1 MKTISPLTEHDLINA
16 FELELICHEI
26 PWSKQTFFSN
36 HGDRYLNFKI
46 TIGNQIVGFCI
57 CQQAA
62 DEANLFNIAI
72 HPDFR
77 KQGLA
82 KALLNHLIQELL
94 TMELSCTIS
103 TLWLE
108 VRQSNT
114 PAIRLYHALGFNQIT
129 VRKNYYPT
137 KDGKQ
142 EDAIIMAY
150 SLGLSLP

>member
-1 MKTISPLTEHDLINA
+1 MKTISTLTEHDLIEA
-16 FELELICHEI
+16 FELEQICHAI
-26 PWSKQTFFSN
+26 PWSKQTFLSN
-36 HGDRYLNFKI
+36 QGECYLNFKI
-46 TIGNQIVGFCI
+46 TINNQMVGFCI
-57 CQQAA
+57 CQYVA

-82 KALLNHLIQELL
+82 RKLLNHLIDRLI
-94 TMELSCTIS
+94 TIKSPCPIS

-114 PAIRLYHALGFNQIT
+114 PAIKLYHTLGFNQIT
-129 VRKNYYPT
+129 IRKNYYPT
-137 KDGKQ
+137 TNGKQ

-150 SLGLSLP
+150 TLAL

>member
-1 MKTISPLTEHDLINA
+1 MKTISTLTEHDLIET
-16 FELELICHEI
+16 FELEQICHAI

-36 HGDRYLNFKI
+36 QGERYLNFKI
-46 TIGNQIVGFCI
+46 TINNQIVGFCI
-57 CQQAA
+57 CQYVA

-82 KALLNHLIQELL
+82 RELLNHLIDTLI
-94 TMELSCTIS
+94 TIKSPYPIS

-114 PAIRLYHALGFNQIT
+114 PAIKLYHTLGFNQIT
-129 VRKNYYPT
+129 IRKNYYPT
-137 KDGKQ
+137 TNGKQ

-150 SLGLSLP
+150 TLAL

>member
-1 MKTISPLTEHDLINA
+1 MKTISTLTEHDLIET
-16 FELELICHEI
+16 FELEQICHAI

-36 HGDRYLNFKI
+36 QGERYLNFKI
-46 TIGNQIVGFCI
+46 TINNQIVGFCI
-57 CQQAA
+57 CQYVA

-82 KALLNHLIQELL
+82 RELLNHLIDALI
-94 TMELSCTIS
+94 TIKSPCPIS

-114 PAIRLYHALGFNQIT
+114 PAIKLYHTLGFNQIT
-129 VRKNYYPT
+129 IRKNYYPT
-137 KDGKQ
+137 TNGKQ

-150 SLGLSLP
+150 TLAL

>member
-1 MKTISPLTEHDLINA
+1 MKTISTLTEHDLIET
-16 FELELICHEI
+16 FELEQICHAI

-36 HGDRYLNFKI
+36 QGERYLNFKI
-46 TIGNQIVGFCI
+46 TINNQIVGFCI
-57 CQQAA
+57 CQYVA

-82 KALLNHLIQELL
+82 RELLNHLIDALI
-94 TMELSCTIS
+94 TIKSPCPIS

-114 PAIRLYHALGFNQIT
+114 PAIKLYHTLGFNQIT
-129 VRKNYYPT
+129 IRKNYYPT
-137 KDGKQ
+137 TNGKQ

-150 SLGLSLP
+150 TLTL

>member
-1 MKTISPLTEHDLINA
+1 MKTISILTEHDLKKT
-16 FELELICHEI
+16 FELEKICHAI

-36 HGDRYLNFKI
+36 QGERYLNFKI
-46 TIGNQIVGFCI
+46 TINNQIVGFCI
-57 CQQAA
+57 CQHVV

-82 KALLNHLIQELL
+82 RKLLNHLIDALI
-94 TMELSCTIS
+94 TIKSPCPIS

-114 PAIRLYHALGFNQIT
+114 AAIKLYHTLGFNQIT
-129 VRKNYYPT
+129 IRKNYYPT
-137 KDGKQ
+137 TNGKQ

-150 SLGLSLP
+150 TLAL

>member
-1 MKTISPLTEHDLINA
+1 MKTISTLTEHDLTKA
-16 FELELICHEI
+16 FELEQICHTI

-36 HGDRYLNFKI
+36 QGDRYLNFKI
-46 TIGNQIVGFCI
+46 TIDNQIAGFCI
-57 CQQAA
+57 CQQVA

-82 KALLNHLIQELL
+82 KALLNHLIDTLI
-94 TMELSCTIS
+94 TIKSPCPIS

-108 VRQSNT
+108 VRQSNS
-114 PAIRLYHALGFNQIT
+114 PAIKLYQTLGFNQIT

-137 KDGKQ
+137 ADGKQ

-150 SLGLSLP
+150 TLAL